1 MITVMGP
8 DGEKIMNM
16 AERLKRKHPNRD
28 WREWEECSRRMKGS
42 KKDACT
48 LIALE
53 KMMEE

>member
-1 MITVMGP
+1 MITVMGS

-16 AERLKRKHPNRD
+16 AERLKKKHPNRD
-28 WREWEECSRRMKGS
+28 WREWEEYSRRMKGL
-42 KKDACT
+42 KKDAYV